1 MKRLISLII
10 LVFLIGCEKVPT
22 YEELAIEKVKEKLL
36 DPNSFELIKI
46 ERDTT
51 KMSDYCQTLSQLR
64 IALADQSI
72 AKAGV
77 EADKAKMYYIINSK
91 KSKEFARNARKYL
104 QEAQEI
110 INEADKF
117 DSIKNS
123 VIGTEN
129 DSILAFDF
137 FVRGYAMS
145 RGGNKSIGDWKASFD
160 ENYEFLELISLE

>member
-1 MKRLISLII
+1 M

-51 KMSDYCQTLSQLR
+51 KMSDNYQTLSELNR
-64 IALADQSI
+64 TLADQSI
-72 AKAGV
+72 KKAGA
-77 EADKAKMYYIINSK
+77 EIDKAHMYVGVNLK
-91 KSKEFARNARKYL
+91 KAKEIGRNAGKYL
-104 QEAQEI
+104 QEGVEYN
-110 INEADKF
+110 NEADKF

-129 DSILAFDF
+129 DSIMAFDF